1 MIERPP
7 VTPPSDWLNYHHLL
21 YFWTVARE
29 GSVARAA
36 ARLSLAQPTVSA
48 QVRALE
54 ESLGE
59 PLFTRTGRRL
69 VLTDVGRV
77 VLRYADEI
85 FATGREL
92 LDAVRGRPTGRPIRF
107 AVGVADALPKM
118 IAYRLL
124 EPAWRLEE
132 PVQVVCREDKPER
145 LLALLSLHELDIVLS
160 DAPVGAGVSVRAF
173 SHPLGECGVS
183 LFAAP
188 ALAERHRRRFPRSL
202 DGAPFLLPAEGSM
215 LRRSLEQWFEQ
226 LGVRPRIVAEF
237 DDSAL
242 LKVVG
247 QAGHGLF
254 AAPSVIERE
263 VSRQYRVRLVGRAPT
278 VRERFYALTVERR
291 LRNPAALAI
300 SNAARAELF
309 PA

>member
-1 MIERPP
+1 MAPP
-7 VTPPSDWLNYHHLL
+7 ADWLNYHHLL

-54 ESLGE
+54 DALGE

-124 EPAWRLEE
+124 EPAWHLDE

-188 ALAERHRRRFPRSL
+188 ALADRYRRRFPQSL
-202 DGAPFLLPAEGSM
+202 DGAPFLLPAEGSP

-263 VSRQYRVRLVGRAPT
+263 VARQYRARLVGRAPS

-300 SNAARAELF
+300 SNAARSELF
-309 PA
+309 PG

>member
-1 MIERPP
+1 MAPP
-7 VTPPSDWLNYHHLL
+7 ADWLNYHHLL

-54 ESLGE
+54 DALGE

-124 EPAWRLEE
+124 EPAWHLDE
-132 PVQVVCREDKPER
+132 PVPDEKGR
-145 LLALLSLHELDIVLS
+145 LFSFGTNTGNQIEAPPGKDLLSSS
-160 DAPVGAGVSVRAF
+160 DTQECAEKVRRQVQG
-173 SHPLGECGVS
+173 SS
-183 LFAAP
+183 
-188 ALAERHRRRFPRSL
+188 
-202 DGAPFLLPAEGSM
+202 DG
-215 LRRSLEQWFEQ
+215 
-226 LGVRPRIVAEF
+226 
-237 DDSAL
+237 
-242 LKVVG
+242 
-247 QAGHGLF
+247 
-254 AAPSVIERE
+254 
-263 VSRQYRVRLVGRAPT
+263 
-278 VRERFYALTVERR
+278 
-291 LRNPAALAI
+291 
-300 SNAARAELF
+300 
-309 PA
+309 